1 MATTVDNSQLFGILI
16 AIFIVLLTI
25 AAFFLWKRR
34 RGARRGVLLMGLSDC
49 GKTLIF
55 SRILHSRFVHTFTS
69 VKENVGDFLTNKDAL
84 KLIDIPG
91 HERVRVKFFD
101 QYKNTARGIVY
112 VVDSVTLQKDI
123 RDVAEFLYNLL
134 TDPVVV
140 SNCPSFLVVC
150 NKQDQTMAKG
160 SIVIKKLLEK
170 ELNTLRTTKSS
181 QLESISE
188 SGERTIFLGKES
200 KDFEFEHLG
209 PIHVDFAESTAF
221 NKEKDTSPDLSQV
234 EQWLSKIA

>member
-1 MATTVDNSQLFGILI
+1 MATTPRVENSQLFGILT

-25 AAFFLWKRR
+25 AVFFLWKRR
-34 RGARRGVLLMGLSDC
+34 KGARRGVLLMGLSDC

-55 SRILHSRFVHTFTS
+55 SRILHSRFVHTYTS
-69 VKENVGDFLTNKDAL
+69 VKENDAL

-91 HERVRVKFFD
+91 HERVRAKFFD
-101 QYKNTARGIVY
+101 HYKNTARGIVY

-160 SIVIKKLLEK
+160 STVIKKLLEK

-209 PIHVDFAESTAF
+209 PIRVDFAESTAF

-234 EQWLSKIA
+234 EEWLSKIA